1 MREALIKEGVIVM
14 APVIPMNAKTTRF
27 TDLGRYYLLYTCP
40 NCGETGLSEQ
50 SLRKE
55 EERHFLRLEH
65 MSNPELDKAAPPARP
80 ASDTERDRV
89 SDAMAKQLAEGDFST
104 LEAKVVCPRCGTVQP
119 WSGLGKPWFRTLLAL
134 FTAAVI
140 VASLIWLRYIAS
152 ARTGNPLLPLIPMA
166 VMILLS
172 LGYVLRRRSRLA
184 ALRQSAEHR
193 PTFYSRAALRT
204 LAEGPY
210 KALVKPYLT
219 KE

>member
-1 MREALIKEGVIVM
+1 MGAY
-14 APVIPMNAKTTRF
+14 IPTDAEMTRI

-50 SLRKE
+50 RLVRVEKPDSM
-55 EERHFLRLEH
+55 RLEH
-65 MSNPELDKAAPPARP
+65 MPGSELNRAAPDKAPTE
-80 ASDTERDRV
+80 TERDRAV
-89 SDAMAKQLAEGDFST
+89 RGMAKRIEAGDFSA
-104 LEAKVVCPRCGTVQP
+104 LEGKVVCPRCGVVQP
-119 WSGLGKPWFRTLLAL
+119 WSGLGKPWYRTILAV
-134 FTAAVI
+134 FTAAAV
-140 VASLIWLRYIAS
+140 VAGLIGSRYLVFPWKA
-152 ARTGNPLLPLIPMA
+152 APVLALIPAA

-184 ALRQSAEHR
+184 ALRRSTENR
-193 PTFYSRAALRT
+193 PTFYSSAALRE